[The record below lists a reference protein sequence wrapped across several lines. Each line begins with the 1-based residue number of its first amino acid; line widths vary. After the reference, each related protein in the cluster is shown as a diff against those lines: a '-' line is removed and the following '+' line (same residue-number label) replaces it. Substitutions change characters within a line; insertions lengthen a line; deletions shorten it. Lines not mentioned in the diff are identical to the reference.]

1 MILRKPLRSDEGSI
15 LPFVLGMI
23 AVVAAVSAVTVDV
36 SVMMVER
43 ARVDALADDA
53 ALAAATQIDLRN
65 QPNLSAGG
73 AKRVVLAQRAARYAA
88 TRTVADFGAKD
99 LMQRKVDKIE
109 FVNDSVRVVVAARV
123 RVPFASVVRRV
134 AGGDGT
140 VLVRG
145 FAAAAAYTQ
154 PLG

>member
-1 MILRKPLRSDEGSI
+1 MIILRHLSKEEGSV

-23 AVVAAVSAVTVDV
+23 AVVAAVSAAVVDITA
-36 SVMMVER
+36 MNVER

-73 AKRVVLAQRAARYAA
+73 AKRVVLAQQAARYAA
-88 TRTVADFGAKD
+88 NRTVQEFNARD
-99 LMQRKVDKIE
+99 LTHRKVDKVE
-109 FVNDSVRVVVAARV
+109 FVNDSVRVVVTARV
-123 RVPFASVVRRV
+123 RVPFVFVVRRV

-154 PLG
+154 PFG